1 MRVMNKI
8 LFVALALVLVNMSV
22 ARCAPSPSGS
32 ANSPDSMKRLS
43 MVYDMVRR
51 EYVREMTNEEL
62 MEGAIKGMLE
72 NLDPHSTYLN
82 KTEYEEM
89 QQTTLGKFFGIGIE
103 MSVENGQ
110 VMVVSP
116 IDDTPAHRA
125 GLKAGDLIL
134 AVDGEPTKNMSI
146 SEVASKIRGKKDTPV
161 GLLIQRKDGNPPFEV
176 TLVRDTIPVHSV
188 KARFVDN
195 NGTAWLRV
203 ARFSERTAEEA
214 VEALATLSKKHPVTG
229 IVLDLRDNPGGL
241 LQQSVQVADLFLD
254 EGVVVSTRRRDPQKE
269 HIFRSKKQSAD
280 ITVPM
285 VVLVNSGSASAS
297 EIVAGALQ
305 DQKRAIIVG
314 EKTFGKA
321 SVQEVIPLGDGSAVK
336 LTIAL
341 YYTPSGRSI
350 QAEGIVPDIE
360 VPFEMPRDETSKMPK
375 FKDITEKSLAKHLE
389 AGGQEKTPKE
399 EVSTTILLEDAT
411 TEILAKDNQL
421 RLGVQLVRGLPRLSG
436 LQGQ

>member
-1 MRVMNKI
+1 MRFVNKTI
-8 LFVALALVLVNMSV
+8 LAVVALVLVNVGV
-22 ARCAPSPSGS
+22 ARCAASTPKPENP
-32 ANSPDSMKRLS
+32 AEAMKRLS

-103 MSVENGQ
+103 MSSENGQ
-110 VMVVSP
+110 VIVVAP
-116 IDDTPAHRA
+116 IDETPAHRA

-134 AVDGEPTKNMSI
+134 AVDGEPTKSMSI
-146 SEVASKIRGKKDTPV
+146 SEVASKIRGKKGTAV
-161 GLLIQRKDGNPPFEV
+161 MLLIQRKDGNPPFEV
-176 TLVRDTIPVHSV
+176 NLVRDTIPMHSV
-188 KARFVDN
+188 KARFVDDY
-195 NGTAWLRV
+195 GTAWVRV
-203 ARFSERTAEEA
+203 ARFSERTTEEIKENLA
-214 VEALATLSKKHPVTG
+214 VLGKKGKVTG

-241 LQQSVQVADLFLD
+241 LQQSVEVADLFLED
-254 EGVVVSTRRRDPQKE
+254 GVVVSTRRRDPQKE
-269 HIFRSKKQSAD
+269 HIFRSKKALGD
-280 ITVPM
+280 INIPM

-305 DQKRAIIVG
+305 DQRRAIIVG

-321 SVQEVIPLGDGSAVK
+321 SVQEIIPLGDGSAVK

-360 VPFEMPRDETSKMPK
+360 VPFEMPRDDSANNKMPK
-375 FKDITEKSLAKHLE
+375 FRDITEKNLSKHLE
-389 AGGQEKTPKE
+389 VNPEKEGEGKVSLLE
-399 EVSTTILLEDAT
+399 EETATILET
-411 TEILAKDNQL
+411 DNQL
-421 RLGVQLVRGLPRLSG
+421 RLGVQLVRGLPRISE
-436 LQGQ
+436 LQGK